1 MKALT
6 RRQTE
11 VLDFIRGYIS
21 GNKYPPTIREISDH
35 FTISVKGAYDHVKAL
50 EKKEWIRCDTNRS
63 RAIEV
68 LASSDGIGDDPVVS
82 VPLLGTVAAG
92 TPLLAEENYEGSV
105 SVPRSLLGNKRYFA
119 VHVHGDSM
127 IGAGLLD
134 GDTAILAQQPLA
146 ENGEIVVAMVEE
158 AVTLKRFYREHNRI
172 QLKSENPAYPPI
184 YTREARILGKLA
196 HIVRSYE

>member
-92 TPLLAEENYEGSV
+92 RRFWRRRTTKARSPCRV
-105 SVPRSLLGNKRYFA
+105 RSLA
-119 VHVHGDSM
+119 TS
-127 IGAGLLD
+127 
-134 GDTAILAQQPLA
+134 AILP
-146 ENGEIVVAMVEE
+146 
-158 AVTLKRFYREHNRI
+158 
-172 QLKSENPAYPPI
+172 
-184 YTREARILGKLA
+184 YTSTATA
-196 HIVRSYE
+196 

>member
-1 MKALT
+1 MKPLT

-68 LASSDGIGDDPVVS
+68 LGSSDEFGDDPVVS

-119 VHVHGDSM
+119 VNVHGDSM
-127 IGAGLLD
+127 IGAGIMD
-134 GDTAILAQQPLA
+134 GDTAIIAQQPVA

>member
-127 IGAGLLD
+127 IGAGIMD
-134 GDTAILAQQPLA
+134 GDTAIIAQQPLA